1 MKRIR
6 LAFAMR
12 SVSFDSLLR
21 SSLSMWSIPFCWKVL
36 SVILIDGTCDCAF
49 CVYILYEIEQFVA

>member
-12 SVSFDSLLR
+12 SVFFDSLLR
-21 SSLSMWSIPFCWKVL
+21 SSLPMWSIPFCWKVL
-36 SVILIDGTCDCAF
+36 SVILIDGTCDRAF
-49 CVYILYEIEQFVA
+49 CVYALYKIEQFVA

>member
-6 LAFAMR
+6 LAFAMQI
-12 SVSFDSLLR
+12 VSFDSLSR

-36 SVILIDGTCDCAF
+36 SVILIDGTCDRAF